1 MTPVSDD
8 GRPFTEAEV
17 IALRA
22 MLEKE
27 ERIVWFWS
35 TMRVWA
41 GWVAAIVGAYFATK
55 ALFADVFTEAL
66 K

>member
-1 MTPVSDD
+1 MIPVSDE
-8 GRPFTEAEV
+8 GRPFTEEE
-17 IALRA
+17 IIKIRA
-22 MLEKE
+22 ILEKE

-41 GWVAAIVGAYFATK
+41 GWVVGIVGAYFAIK
-55 ALFADVFTEAL
+55 SLFADVLARMT